1 MNFQFYFEKLKES
14 NNYKDFVKK
23 EPNSFLCSCFFVID
37 KQKVEPLATL
47 SGSQSKEGQD
57 NKQHFDYFTEDQ
69 KFFSFQLEQD
79 CKLVP
84 VDVPEIKKPGKL
96 PSDLD
101 LDFNEIEKLI
111 EHKMVNEKINNKIQK
126 FLFSLQNINNKILL
140 NGTVF
145 ISMLGMIRISID
157 VENMKILDFEKKSFF
172 DVMKVSKKKKD

>member
-14 NNYKDFVKK
+14 DNFKDFVKK
-23 EPNSFLCSCFFVID
+23 EKNAFLCSCFFVID
-37 KQKVEPLATL
+37 K
-47 SGSQSKEGQD
+47 EGKD
-57 NKQHFDYFTEDQ
+57 NKQHFDYFTEDN

-84 VDVPEIKKPGKL
+84 VEVPETKKPNRL

-101 LDFNEIEKLI
+101 LDFSEVVKLI
-111 EHKMVNEKINNKIQK
+111 QDKMDVEKIKSKIQK
-126 FLFSLQNINNKILL
+126 FLFSLQNMNGKICI

-157 VENMKILDFEKKSFF
+157 VEKMDILDFEKKSFF
-172 DVMKVSKKKKD
+172 DIMKVNRKKD

>member
-1 MNFQFYFEKLKES
+1 MNFQFYFEKLKEANS
-14 NNYKDFVKK
+14 YKDFIKK
-23 EPNSFLCSCFFVID
+23 EPEAFLSSCFFVID
-37 KQKVEPLATL
+37 KE
-47 SGSQSKEGQD
+47 EQD
-57 NKQHFDYFTEDQ
+57 NKQHFDYFNKD

-84 VDVPEIKKPGKL
+84 VDVPETKKPSKL

-101 LDFNEIEKLI
+101 LDFNEIEKLVLGRMI
-111 EHKMVNEKINNKIQK
+111 DEKINNKIQK

-157 VENMKILDFEKKSFF
+157 VENMKILDFEKKNFF
-172 DVMKVSKKKKD
+172 DIMKVSKKDKK